1 MNRRQKLKRLK
12 RDNNLMRQIIKNTPE
27 MEGLYQAYNEPVKN
41 ITHTTMTFQ
50 RLKGYQTLPVDTDIT
65 DMDGRIIE
73 AYREVLADELCKLAK
88 DYIHYDFN
96 KGTYFMPRL
105 EGSLYVGI
113 KV

>member
-1 MNRRQKLKRLK
+1 MFDKLEDILMNW
-12 RDNNLMRQIIKNTPE
+12 NGE
-27 MEGLYQAYNEPVKN
+27 Y
-41 ITHTTMTFQ
+41 
-50 RLKGYQTLPVDTDIT
+50 
-65 DMDGRIIE
+65 MDGRIIE
-73 AYREVLADELCKLAK
+73 AYREVLADELCKMAK